1 MSGAAAAAHAVQS
14 RLRVMVDLELDELK
28 REFLAEAEE
37 KVREIEEKLADR
49 SLESLERVSY
59 LAHQLKGSGGSYG
72 FQRIS
77 TDAAEL
83 EEAIERQAKGETMD
97 DPIRQH
103 AANLRSEIDRRSR
116 ELSAPPRAAGASS

>member
-1 MSGAAAAAHAVQS
+1 
-14 RLRVMVDLELDELK
+14 MVDLELDELR

-37 KVREIEEKLADR
+37 KLREIEERLADH
-49 SLESLERVSY
+49 SMESLERVSY

-77 TDAAEL
+77 TDSAEL
-83 EEAIERQAKGETMD
+83 ESAIERLVKGEAMD
-97 DPIRQH
+97 ETIRQH

-116 ELSAPPRAAGASS
+116 ELATPPRAADA